1 MFGHQDDISMQPQA
15 VADLTTGPVDEEPA
29 INLPTANPAPADD
42 QAVANNQNWQHPGA
56 PIDPAQ
62 PVAPTAP
69 TTLADADLPAVTPKN
84 DNQPN
89 AANDLIDIK
98 QRALSELSPLVNH
111 LDQSPED
118 KFRTMLM
125 MIQASDDQSLI
136 KSAYETAQ
144 SISNEKARAKALLDI
159 INEINYFTQ
168 NSTDKK

>member
-1 MFGHQDDISMQPQA
+1 MFGHQDDISIQPQA
-15 VADLTTGPVDEEPA
+15 VDDLTTGPTDGEPA
-29 INLPTANPAPADD
+29 LNSPTANTVPAND

-62 PVAPTAP
+62 AVSPTTP
-69 TTLADADLPAVTPKN
+69 TTLADADLPAVTTKN

-98 QRALSELSPLVNH
+98 QRALTELSPLVNH

-136 KSAYETAQ
+136 KPAYETAQ
-144 SISNEKARAKALLDI
+144 SISDEKARAQALLDI